1 MSFAELCGLVSIPS
15 CVRVSNAVV
24 ILSLI
29 SFLSFGWCWA
39 ALRSRHISSIPCV
52 IVSLMD
58 RASLWAV
65 AADMSKE
72 VRSLENDLGN
82 HPAHVVLA
90 PGLAMSLRH
99 CLTFSSSTSNSSSE
113 LSFSLCVSVVLSLG
127 R

>member
-29 SFLSFGWCWA
+29 SFLSFGWCWV

-52 IVSLMD
+52 VVSLMD
-58 RASLWAV
+58 RASQNLK
-65 AADMSKE
+65 AAD
-72 VRSLENDLGN
+72 
-82 HPAHVVLA
+82 AVL
-90 PGLAMSLRH
+90 LAYDSRAA
-99 CLTFSSSTSNSSSE
+99 CWTSSSCCSCTATK
-113 LSFSLCVSVVLSLG
+113 